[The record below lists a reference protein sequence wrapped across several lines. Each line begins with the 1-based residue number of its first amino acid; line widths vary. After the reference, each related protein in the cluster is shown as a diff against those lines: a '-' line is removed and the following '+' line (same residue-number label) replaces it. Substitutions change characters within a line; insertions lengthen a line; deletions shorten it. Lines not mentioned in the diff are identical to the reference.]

1 MRALVITLKDIKT
14 VARDL
19 KALAIIIAMPLI
31 LVFILGA
38 ALGPMFARQ
47 ETVNPYAVAVVDL
60 DKGQVSE
67 LLLEVLQSEGVSSL
81 IRIQSAAT
89 EDEAVELIRRREV
102 ASAIIIP
109 QGLSDSANITGS
121 QFRVLGDPG
130 EPIRSQ
136 IVTGIVSSF
145 ATQYS
150 VVAAG
155 TASVMEQLMRATG
168 PLPQAQELARSV
180 VEEIAAET
188 TAAAGFFVDSD
199 QEAGWIT
206 SLQYYTASMTAMFV
220 LWGAML
226 GVESILE
233 EKQTGTM
240 ARLFT
245 TRITPR
251 EIMVGKLLATYAI
264 AFLQI
269 LILVLFTRFVY
280 RVDWGP
286 SLLNVVAVSAVIAFA
301 ATGFAML
308 IAAISKTQK
317 MAEAIENI
325 GIQVMAFLGGCQYPI
340 YRFPEAMHF
349 LSRFTLTRWSL
360 DSYLALMDGRSLAAI
375 ATPLGVLAAMGLGFL
390 AIGIWRLRLD

>member
-1 MRALVITLKDIKT
+1 MRVLEIALKDVKT

-19 KALAIIIAMPLI
+19 KALATIIAMPLV

-38 ALGPMFARQ
+38 ALGPMFAKQ
-47 ETVNPYAVAVVDL
+47 ETVSPFAVAVVDL
-60 DKGQVSE
+60 DKGQVSQH
-67 LLLEVLQSEGVSSL
+67 LLEVLESEGVSSL
-81 IRIQSAAT
+81 IRIQSAGS
-89 EDEAVELIRRREV
+89 EEEAVGLIRRGDV

-109 QGLSDSANITGS
+109 QGLSDSAAITGS

-145 ATQYS
+145 ASQYS

-155 TASVMEQLMRATG
+155 TSAVMEQLTRAAG
-168 PLPQAQELARSV
+168 PLPQASEIARSV
-180 VEEIAAET
+180 VEDIAAET
-188 TAAAGFFVDSD
+188 SPAAGFFAANE
-199 QEAGWIT
+199 QESGWIT
-206 SLQYYTASMTAMFV
+206 SFQYYTASMTVMFV
-220 LWGAML
+220 LFGAML

-233 EKQTGTM
+233 EKQAGTM
-240 ARLFT
+240 GRLFT
-245 TRITPR
+245 TRATRR
-251 EIMVGKLLATYAI
+251 EIMAGKTLATYAVS
-264 AFLQI
+264 FLQI
-269 LILVLFTRFVY
+269 VILILFTRFVY

-286 SLLNVVAVSAVIAFA
+286 SLLNVIAVSAVMAFA

-317 MAEAIENI
+317 MAEAVENI
-325 GIQVMAFLGGCQYPI
+325 GVQVMAFLGGCQYPI
-340 YRFPEAMHF
+340 YRFPETMHF
-349 LSRFTLTRWSL
+349 VSRFTLTRWSL
-360 DSYLALMDGRSLAAI
+360 DSYLALMDERTLAAV

>member
-1 MRALVITLKDIKT
+1 MRALVVALKDIKT

-19 KALAIIIAMPLI
+19 KALAIIIAMPLV

-47 ETVNPYAVAVVDL
+47 ETVSPFAVALVDL
-60 DKGQVSE
+60 DKGQVSQ
-67 LLLEVLQSEGVSSL
+67 LLLEVLRSEGVSSL
-81 IRIQSAAT
+81 IRIRSAAS
-89 EDEAVELIRRREV
+89 EDEAVELIRRGDV

-109 QGLSDSANITGS
+109 EGLSESAAITGS

-150 VVAAG
+150 VVTAG
-155 TASVMEQLMRATG
+155 TASVMEQLIRATG
-168 PLPQAQELARSV
+168 PLPQVQELAHSV

-188 TAAAGFFVDSD
+188 TAAAGFFADSD

-233 EKQTGTM
+233 EKETGTM

-245 TRITPR
+245 TRVTPG
-251 EIMVGKLLATYAI
+251 EIMVGKLLATYSI

-269 LILVLFTRFVY
+269 VILVLFTRFVY
-280 RVDWGP
+280 GVDWGP

-308 IAAISKTQK
+308 IAAVSKTQK
-317 MAEAIENI
+317 MAEAVQNI
-325 GIQVMAFLGGCQYPI
+325 GVQVMAFLGGCQYPI
-340 YRFPEAMHF
+340 YRFPEVMHF
-349 LSRFTLTRWSL
+349 LSKFTLTRWSL